1 MTVVFRGSSD
11 RKFTKIKHSIKWKTL
26 HKTNHI
32 YNFFT
37 TSFISSNNVRS
48 PILLRSERPSLHLKG
63 EIVPFMIN
71 VITLDIIIYNI
82 YFLLIF
88 TYLLFSIDTKH
99 RVFSFDPECA
109 ASVSLPWTA
118 VLLKFQFWNKFQ
130 MTIKTS

>member
-48 PILLRSERPSLHLKG
+48 PILFRSERPSLHLKG

-82 YFLLIF
+82 YFFQLIQNTVCFPLIPNVQLL
-88 TYLLFSIDTKH
+88 SPC
-99 RVFSFDPECA
+99 PE
-109 ASVSLPWTA
+109 LR
-118 VLLKFQFWNKFQ
+118 LLKFQFWNKFQ